1 MLKWQH
7 TCVYLFNI
15 NCTCV
20 CIYIH
25 TYCSV
30 AKLYPSLCDTMN
42 CSKPGFPVLHHLLE
56 LAQTHVH
63 LVSDAK
69 QPSHPLLPS
78 SPSALSLSQ
87 QQGLFQ
93 WVVFFSAGGQSI
105 KASAPVLP
113 MIIQGWFPLGLTEL
127 ISLLSKRLSRVFSS
141 TTVRKNQFFGASPLA
156 QMVEHSP
163 TM

>member
-15 NCTCV
+15 NFTSV

-25 TYCSV
+25 THIVQLLSC
-30 AKLYPSLCDTMN
+30 
-42 CSKPGFPVLHHLLE
+42 KPGFPVLHHLLE

-63 LVSDAK
+63 WASDAK
-69 QPSHPLLPS
+69 QPSHPLSPP

-93 WVVFFSAGGQSI
+93 WIVFFSAGGQSI
-105 KASAPVLP
+105 KASAPVIP
-113 MIIQGWFPLGLTEL
+113 MNIQGWFPLGLTEV
-127 ISLLSKRLSRVFSS
+127 ISVLSKRLSRVFSS
-141 TTVRKNQFFGASPLA
+141 TTVRKHQFFSA
-156 QMVEHSP
+156 QPSLWCSSHIHMWLLKKP
-163 TM
+163 